1 MNESTETKRLGA
13 LLDAVRGGDG
23 AEQAV
28 SWEEWAGTLD
38 RWVEAYPAFGAGRM
52 LRAKTARETRALSAA
67 DRLTEAAV
75 FSSEPGRLFDLLFRA
90 GIEGEIA
97 SFARAVEALEP
108 EVEEA
113 VRLRWH
119 PVGEEEKSTA
129 VQGAEEPLVT
139 GPEAGGEE
147 RVTPL
152 SDFDEAEV
160 EEAQEPEEHA
170 AEVVI
175 PEPGTLAREVVL
187 GAIERSIEKEIS
199 DLAADDTESTE
210 EVSEEAASEGERTG
224 GGFAFGLAGEIVEE
238 TPADAVDVS
247 GLSPL
252 ARWAFERGRET
263 GFVEGVAAQ
272 RSSENL
278 RTAAE
283 QIEAVMDASSEAASA
298 DVESVPGGLE
308 QQAALIDLF
317 IRNEPTIGP
326 IRQEAEHQGVKE
338 LVKESLVED
347 ASLITETMARI
358 YAGQGQIGR
367 ARRAYK
373 LLALKYPEKSVYFA
387 AQSKKLGRKAADD

>member
-1 MNESTETKRLGA
+1 MKESTETKRLGA

-119 PVGEEEKSTA
+119 PVGEGETTTA
-129 VQGAEEPLVT
+129 AAGTEAASVQEPAE
-139 GPEAGGEE
+139 GGDE

-152 SDFDEAEV
+152 SDFDEAGGEQ
-160 EEAQEPEEHA
+160 AQELEENA

-199 DLAADDTESTE
+199 DLSVDESEPSHPSTE
-210 EVSEEAASEGERTG
+210 EASPEGETG
-224 GGFAFGLAGEIVEE
+224 AGGFAFGLAGEITEE
-238 TPADAVDVS
+238 DPADAVDVS
-247 GLSPL
+247 SLSPL

-283 QIEAVMDASSEAASA
+283 QIEAVMDASAEGAAS
-298 DVESVPGGLE
+298 DVESAPGGLE

-326 IRQEAEHQGVKE
+326 IRPEVEHKGVKE
-338 LVKESLVED
+338 LAKESLVED